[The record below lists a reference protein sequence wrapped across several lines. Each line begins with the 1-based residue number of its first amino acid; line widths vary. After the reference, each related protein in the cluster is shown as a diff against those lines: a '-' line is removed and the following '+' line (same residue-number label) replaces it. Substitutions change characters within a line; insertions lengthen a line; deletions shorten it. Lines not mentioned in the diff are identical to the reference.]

1 MLYQIVTIVCL
12 AILIIE
18 LLSAIIY
25 GGLQDRPRRVAFVR
39 SFKKGKC
46 AFIYLTTV
54 PLYFIGHYYTMQ
66 DPLKALFT
74 AIPKTVNL
82 VVLQYDTTTIN
93 ALMQENS
100 LYRYT
105 VYFAFALVAVN
116 AVLFTVSLTCQRL
129 WCALESWKAL
139 LTFKDKLYL
148 LGYSEDYLSL
158 YQSDKM
164 YSKAIVGSFDEQQKN
179 KMFLE
184 KVAFVDMPYYR
195 LFLERMFRRMKI
207 SDKTFT
213 VMIYTGNDEEN
224 MTLCR
229 LIIDHIE
236 KAENKEKFFGKL
248 RVYVF
253 GDPLYASIYDDIV
266 SDGYGCIQYF
276 NTYRKV
282 AVDFVDKYPLAQFM
296 DESQLD
302 TKTSLVREGVDINVV
317 MLGFGRTNHHV
328 FMASVANNQF
338 LHEQA
343 GNITLKP
350 VCYHIFDCDG
360 SVHNKNLNHSY
371 YRFERE
377 LKDADPSAYLPLPSQ
392 PAAEH
397 YYSIGIDHS
406 DFYPALHRIL
416 TKQPHDANFI
426 VIDVG
431 TDLENIDVAQKLV
444 EKRAEWNLL
453 NLTIFVKVS
462 EFHRSQSTLSEAG
475 CYLFG
480 CEREVVYDVDAIL
493 KDKMTRM
500 AMLRNQVYDLEYT
513 ISHNPDQVLDEGYLA
528 KQKQQSEKNWYLQK
542 SQMERES
549 SIYCC
554 LSLRSKLLMMGL
566 DYATENDP
574 RTPLSAAEY
583 MEIYAGKDV
592 PLCLCEQTADGKP
605 VLAYGLDFKESRRK
619 TMAIQEHERW
629 NSFMIS
635 HGMVPSTLEQIQNEK
650 RADGKFTNGKNY
662 AVRRHGNL
670 TTFEGLETFRKMVA
684 ERDGESE
691 ASCDV
696 IKYDYQILDDAYWL
710 LTRLGYKIV
719 KK

>member
-1 MLYQIVTIVCL
+1 MLYQVVTIVCL

-25 GGLQDRPRRVAFVR
+25 GGLQDRAKRVAFVR

-82 VVLQYDTTTIN
+82 VVLQYDTTTISD
-93 ALMQENS
+93 LMQVNS
-100 LYRYT
+100 LYRCT

-116 AVLFTVSLTCQRL
+116 AALFTISLTYQRI

-139 LTFKDKLYL
+139 LTSKDKLYL
-148 LGYSEDYLSL
+148 LGHSEEYLSL
-158 YQSDKM
+158 YQSDNT
-164 YSKAIVGSFDEQQKN
+164 YSKAIVGDFNEQQKH

-184 KVAFVDMPYYR
+184 KVAFIDIPSYR
-195 LFLERMFRRMKI
+195 MFLERMFRRMKI

-213 VMIYTGNDEEN
+213 VMVNTGNDEEN
-224 MTLCR
+224 MALCR
-229 LIIDHIE
+229 FVIDHIE

-253 GDPLYASIYDDIV
+253 GDPLYTSIYDDIV

-282 AVDFVDKYPLAQFM
+282 AIDFVDKYPLAQFM
-296 DESQLD
+296 DERQLNFE
-302 TKTSLVREGVDINVV
+302 TSLVCEGVDINVV

-328 FMASVANNQF
+328 FMTSVANNQF
-338 LHEQA
+338 LHEVA
-343 GNITLKP
+343 GKITLKP
-350 VCYHIFDCDG
+350 VCYHIFDSDG
-360 SVHNKNLNHSY
+360 SLHDKNLNHSY
-371 YRFERE
+371 YRFARE
-377 LKDADPSAYLPLPSQ
+377 LKDADPGLYLPLPSQ
-392 PAAEH
+392 PAEEK
-397 YYSIGIDHS
+397 YYPMGIDHI
-406 DFYPALHRIL
+406 DFYPELRRIL
-416 TKQPHDANFI
+416 TKQSKDANFI

-444 EKRAEWNLL
+444 EKREEWNLSS
-453 NLTIFVKVS
+453 LTIFVKVS
-462 EFHRSQSTLSEAG
+462 AFHRSQSTLSEAG

-480 CEREVVYDVDAIL
+480 CEREVVYDIDAIL
-493 KDKMTRM
+493 EDKMTRM
-500 AMLRNQVYDLEYT
+500 AKLRNQVYDLEYT
-513 ISHNPDQVLDEGYLA
+513 VSHNPDQVLDEGYLA
-528 KQKQQSEKNWYLQK
+528 KQKQQSEKNWYLKK

-554 LSLRSKLLMMGL
+554 LSLRAKLLMMGL
-566 DYATENDP
+566 DYAKENDP
-574 RTPLSAAEY
+574 RKALSAEEY
-583 MEIYAGKDV
+583 MKLYAGEDMPSQLSDK
-592 PLCLCEQTADGKP
+592 TADGKP
-605 VLAYGLDFKESRRK
+605 ILAYGLDFKESRRK